1 MSLRSTH
8 CIFLLIIVIAADMF
22 GGWAVYQHNQTGDL
36 VTLSVGILSFLIG
49 FAVIFYAIWLVR
61 KLDKAHVE

>member
-1 MSLRSTH
+1 
-8 CIFLLIIVIAADMF
+8 MF
-22 GGWAVYQHNQTGDL
+22 GGWAVYQHNRTGDL
-36 VTLSVGILSFLIG
+36 LTLSVGVLSFLIG